1 VEEHGLTPDE
11 VAFYDALAE
20 IDNEQLRLIAQ
31 LLLNKLQSSITVDGA
46 HRESAQAKLRMIVKD
61 LLEGHGYPPD
71 LSPVAVQLV
80 LQQAEALSA
89 RWRPMA

>member
-89 RWRPMA
+89 RWRLMA